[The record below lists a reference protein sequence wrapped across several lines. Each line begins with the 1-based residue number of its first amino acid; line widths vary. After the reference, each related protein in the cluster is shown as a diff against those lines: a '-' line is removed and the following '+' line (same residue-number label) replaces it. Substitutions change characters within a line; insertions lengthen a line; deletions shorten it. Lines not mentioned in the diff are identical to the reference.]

1 MERKVYDNEKSTF
14 ITMLLGTLGGLL
26 FALGMCMTLIKEW
39 NTFALGLVFGIL
51 GIIILVITLFVWRK
65 MEGKP
70 KMAIDQ
76 RTMGAILIGVI
87 GAMLLGLGMSLVMV
101 WGHFIIGIVLGII
114 GILVLMCMLPVLK
127 GFK

>member
-1 MERKVYDNEKSTF
+1 MIMKKSTF

-39 NTFALGLVFGIL
+39 NTFAPGLVFGIL

-70 KMAIDQ
+70 KMAVDQ
-76 RTMGAILIGVI
+76 RTMGAILIGVT

-114 GILVLMCMLPVLK
+114 GILILMCMLPVLK

>member
-1 MERKVYDNEKSTF
+1 MIMKKSTF

-39 NTFALGLVFGIL
+39 NTFAPGLVFGIL
-51 GIIILVITLFVWRK
+51 GLIVLVITLLEWREI
-65 MEGKP
+65 EGKP
-70 KMAIDQ
+70 KMAVDQ

-114 GILVLMCMLPVLK
+114 GILILMCMLPVLK

>member
-1 MERKVYDNEKSTF
+1 MIMKKSTF

-39 NTFALGLVFGIL
+39 NTFAPGLVFGIL

-70 KMAIDQ
+70 KMAVDQ
-76 RTMGAILIGVI
+76 RTMGVI

-114 GILVLMCMLPVLK
+114 GILILMCMLPVLK

>member
-1 MERKVYDNEKSTF
+1 MIMKNSTF

-39 NTFALGLVFGIL
+39 NTFAPGLVFGIL
-51 GIIILVITLFVWRK
+51 GIIILVITLLVWRK

>member
-1 MERKVYDNEKSTF
+1 
-14 ITMLLGTLGGLL
+14 MLSGTLGGLL

-39 NTFALGLVFGIL
+39 NTFAPGLVFGIL
-51 GIIILVITLFVWRK
+51 GIIVLVITLLVWRK

-70 KMAIDQ
+70 KMAVDQ

-114 GILVLMCMLPVLK
+114 GILILICMLPVLK

>member
-1 MERKVYDNEKSTF
+1 MIMKKSTF
-14 ITMLLGTLGGLL
+14 ITMLFGTLGGLL

-39 NTFALGLVFGIL
+39 NTFAPGLVFGIL

>member
-1 MERKVYDNEKSTF
+1 
-14 ITMLLGTLGGLL
+14 MLLGTLGGLL

>member
-39 NTFALGLVFGIL
+39 NTFAPGLVFGIL

-70 KMAIDQ
+70 KMAVDQ

-114 GILVLMCMLPVLK
+114 GILILMCMLPVLK

>member
-1 MERKVYDNEKSTF
+1 MIMKKSTF

-39 NTFALGLVFGIL
+39 NTFAPGLVFGIL

-70 KMAIDQ
+70 KMAVDQ

-114 GILVLMCMLPVLK
+114 GILILMCMLPGLK

>member
-1 MERKVYDNEKSTF
+1 MIMKKSTF

-39 NTFALGLVFGIL
+39 NTFAPGLVFGIL

-70 KMAIDQ
+70 KMAVDQ

-114 GILVLMCMLPVLK
+114 GILILMCMLPVLK

>member
-1 MERKVYDNEKSTF
+1 MIMKKSTF

-39 NTFALGLVFGIL
+39 NTFAPGLVFGIL

-70 KMAIDQ
+70 KMAVDQ
-76 RTMGAILIGVI
+76 RTIGAILIGVI

>member
-1 MERKVYDNEKSTF
+1 MIMKKSTF
-14 ITMLLGTLGGLL
+14 ITMLFGTLGGLL

-39 NTFALGLVFGIL
+39 NTFAPGLVFGIL

-70 KMAIDQ
+70 KMAVDQ

-114 GILVLMCMLPVLK
+114 GILILMCMLPVLK

>member
-1 MERKVYDNEKSTF
+1 MIMKKGTF

-39 NTFALGLVFGIL
+39 NTFAPGLVFGIL

-70 KMAIDQ
+70 KMAVDQ

-114 GILVLMCMLPVLK
+114 GILILMCMLPVLK

>member
-1 MERKVYDNEKSTF
+1 MIMKKSTF

-39 NTFALGLVFGIL
+39 NTFAPGLVFGIL
-51 GIIILVITLFVWRK
+51 GIIILVITLFVWRE

-70 KMAIDQ
+70 KMAVDQ

>member
-1 MERKVYDNEKSTF
+1 MIMKKSTF
-14 ITMLLGTLGGLL
+14 ITMLLGTLAGLL

-39 NTFALGLVFGIL
+39 NTFAPGLVFGIL

>member
-1 MERKVYDNEKSTF
+1 MIMKKSTF

-26 FALGMCMTLIKEW
+26 FALGMCMSLIKGW
-39 NTFALGLVFGIL
+39 NTFAPGLVFGIL

-87 GAMLLGLGMSLVMV
+87 GAMLLGLGMGLVMV
-101 WGHFIIGIVLGII
+101 WGHVIIGIVLGII

>member
-1 MERKVYDNEKSTF
+1 MIMKKSTF

-39 NTFALGLVFGIL
+39 NTFAPGLVFGIL
-51 GIIILVITLFVWRK
+51 GIIVLVITLLVWREI
-65 MEGKP
+65 EGKP
-70 KMAIDQ
+70 KMAVDQ

-114 GILVLMCMLPVLK
+114 GILILMCMLPVLK

>member
-1 MERKVYDNEKSTF
+1 MIMKKSTF

-26 FALGMCMTLIKEW
+26 FALGMCMTLINEW
-39 NTFALGLVFGIL
+39 NTFAPGLVFGIL

>member
-1 MERKVYDNEKSTF
+1 MIMKKSTF

-26 FALGMCMTLIKEW
+26 LALGMCMTLIKEW
-39 NTFALGLVFGIL
+39 NTFAPGLVFGIL
-51 GIIILVITLFVWRK
+51 GIIVLVITLLVWRK

-70 KMAIDQ
+70 KMAVDQ

-114 GILVLMCMLPVLK
+114 GILILMCMLPVLK

>member
-1 MERKVYDNEKSTF
+1 MIMKKSTF

-39 NTFALGLVFGIL
+39 HTFAPGLVFGIL

-70 KMAIDQ
+70 KMAVDQ

-114 GILVLMCMLPVLK
+114 GILILMCMLPVLK
-127 GFK
+127 GFN

>member
-1 MERKVYDNEKSTF
+1 
-14 ITMLLGTLGGLL
+14 
-26 FALGMCMTLIKEW
+26 
-39 NTFALGLVFGIL
+39 
-51 GIIILVITLFVWRK
+51 
-65 MEGKP
+65 
-70 KMAIDQ
+70 MAVDQ

-114 GILVLMCMLPVLK
+114 GILILMCMLPVLK

>member
-1 MERKVYDNEKSTF
+1 MIMKKSTF

-39 NTFALGLVFGIL
+39 NTFAPGLVFGIL
-51 GIIILVITLFVWRK
+51 GIIVLVITLFVWRK

-70 KMAIDQ
+70 KMAVDQ

-114 GILVLMCMLPVLK
+114 GILILMCMLPVLK

>member
-1 MERKVYDNEKSTF
+1 MIMKKSTF
-14 ITMLLGTLGGLL
+14 ITMPLGTLGGLL

-39 NTFALGLVFGIL
+39 NTFAPGLVFGIL

-70 KMAIDQ
+70 KMAVDQ

-114 GILVLMCMLPVLK
+114 GILILMCMLPVLK

>member
-1 MERKVYDNEKSTF
+1 MIMKKSTF

-39 NTFALGLVFGIL
+39 NTFAPGLVFGIL
-51 GIIILVITLFVWRK
+51 GIIILVITLLVWRK

-70 KMAIDQ
+70 KMAVDQ

-114 GILVLMCMLPVLK
+114 GILILMCMLPVLK

>member
-1 MERKVYDNEKSTF
+1 MIMKKSTF

>member
-1 MERKVYDNEKSTF
+1 MIMKKSTF

-39 NTFALGLVFGIL
+39 NTFAPGLVFGIL

-70 KMAIDQ
+70 KMAVDQ

-114 GILVLMCMLPVLK
+114 GILILICMLPVLK

>member
-1 MERKVYDNEKSTF
+1 MIMKKSTF

-39 NTFALGLVFGIL
+39 NTFAPGLVFGIL
-51 GIIILVITLFVWRK
+51 GIIVLVITLLVWREI
-65 MEGKP
+65 EGKP
-70 KMAIDQ
+70 KMAVDQ

-101 WGHFIIGIVLGII
+101 WGHFIIDIVLGII
-114 GILVLMCMLPVLK
+114 GILILMCMLPVLK

>member
-1 MERKVYDNEKSTF
+1 MIMKKSTF

-39 NTFALGLVFGIL
+39 NTFAPGLVFGIL

-101 WGHFIIGIVLGII
+101 LGHFIIGIVLGII

>member
-1 MERKVYDNEKSTF
+1 MIMKKSTF

-26 FALGMCMTLIKEW
+26 FAFGMCMTLIKEW
-39 NTFALGLVFGIL
+39 NTFAPGLVFGIL

-70 KMAIDQ
+70 KMAVDQ

-114 GILVLMCMLPVLK
+114 GILILMCMLPVLK

>member
-1 MERKVYDNEKSTF
+1 MIMKKSTF

-39 NTFALGLVFGIL
+39 NTFAPGLVFGIL

-76 RTMGAILIGVI
+76 RTMGAILVGVI

>member
-1 MERKVYDNEKSTF
+1 MIMKKSTF

-39 NTFALGLVFGIL
+39 NTFAPGLVFGIL
-51 GIIILVITLFVWRK
+51 GIIVLVITLFVWRK

-70 KMAIDQ
+70 KVAVDQ

>member
-1 MERKVYDNEKSTF
+1 MKKSTF

-39 NTFALGLVFGIL
+39 NTFAPGLVFGIL

-70 KMAIDQ
+70 KMAVDQ

>member
-1 MERKVYDNEKSTF
+1 MIMKKSTF

-39 NTFALGLVFGIL
+39 NTFAPGLVFGIL

-70 KMAIDQ
+70 KMAVDQ

-87 GAMLLGLGMSLVMV
+87 GAMLLGFGMSLVMV

>member
-1 MERKVYDNEKSTF
+1 MIMKKSTF

-39 NTFALGLVFGIL
+39 NTFAPRLVFGIL

-70 KMAIDQ
+70 KMAVDQ

-114 GILVLMCMLPVLK
+114 GILILMCMLPVLK

>member
-1 MERKVYDNEKSTF
+1 MIMKKSTF

-39 NTFALGLVFGIL
+39 NTFAPGLVFGIL

-101 WGHFIIGIVLGII
+101 WGHFLIGIVLGII